1 MMAWILN
8 QRDFREK
15 LLKLDGGETHLYA
28 VCRLHDVVD
37 CSNGEAQLLS
47 RDVHLQTR
55 QLGTGTQIP
64 F

>member
-1 MMAWILN
+1 
-8 QRDFREK
+8 
-15 LLKLDGGETHLYA
+15 
-28 VCRLHDVVD
+28 VVD

-47 RDVHLQTR
+47 REVRLHTR